1 MRLRAVLVI
10 APLLL
15 VGAVAAAVYTLR
27 IDQIRVT
34 GLRNLS
40 PRTVIEASG
49 LEPGD
54 RILWIRLSR
63 AARNVES
70 IPSVAEAVT
79 ERSLPQTVVI
89 NIRER
94 VELAALDRAPD
105 LAVDVEGR
113 MFARNPAVEVP
124 SIEGWRGRTRA
135 GSSVDSVSRFGL
147 EAFNAFP
154 PALRSNAG
162 VIVVGPPMV
171 LRLRDGT
178 EVRFG
183 RLTDLE
189 DKAAAAVAVL
199 QAERGTTL
207 EYIDVRSPSVPVVR
221 TKPASTPV
229 PTPRR
234 TREPSAQAPA
244 QPTAQP
250 TPAPT
255 ARTSPSP

>member
-15 VGAVAAAVYTLR
+15 VGAVAAAAYTLR

-70 IPSVAEAVT
+70 IPAVAEAVT

-94 VELAALDRAPD
+94 VELAALDRARD

-135 GSSVDSVSRFGL
+135 GSSVDSVSKFVL

-154 PALRSNAG
+154 PALRSNTG
-162 VIVVGPPMV
+162 VIVVGPPLV

-189 DKAAAAVAVL
+189 EKAAAAVAVL
-199 QAERGTTL
+199 EAERGTPL

-221 TKPASTPV
+221 TRPPSTPV
-229 PTPRR
+229 PTPRS
-234 TREPSAQAPA
+234 TSAPA
-244 QPTAQP
+244 PARQTATT

>member
-15 VGAVAAAVYTLR
+15 IGVVVAAVYTLR

-63 AARNVES
+63 AAREVES
-70 IPSVAEAVT
+70 IPAVAEAVT

-94 VELAALDRAPD
+94 VALAALDRSRE

-113 MFARNPAVEVP
+113 MFARNPTVEVP
-124 SIEGWRGRTRA
+124 TIEGWRGRTRA
-135 GSSVDSVSRFGL
+135 GSSVDRVSKLVL
-147 EAFNAFP
+147 EAFNEFP
-154 PALRSNAG
+154 QALRTNTG
-162 VIVVGPPMV
+162 VIVVGPPLV

-183 RLTDLE
+183 RLSDLE
-189 DKAAAAVAVL
+189 EKAGAAVAVL
-199 QAERGTTL
+199 EAERGTSL

-221 TKPASTPV
+221 SRPPATPV

-234 TREPSAQAPA
+234 TQAPNAPAPA

-250 TPAPT
+250 TPQA
-255 ARTSPSP
+255 SPSP

>member
-15 VGAVAAAVYTLR
+15 IGAVAAAVYTLR

-40 PRTVIEASG
+40 PRTVIEESG
-49 LEPGD
+49 LKPGD

-63 AARNVES
+63 AARKVES
-70 IPSVAEAVT
+70 IPAVAEAVT

-89 NIRER
+89 NVRER
-94 VELAALDRAPD
+94 VALAALDRARD

-124 SIEGWRGRTRA
+124 SIEGWRGRARA
-135 GSSVDSVSRFGL
+135 GSSVDRVSRSVL

-154 PALRSNAG
+154 PALRSNTA
-162 VIVVGPPMV
+162 VIVVGPPLV
-171 LRLRDGT
+171 LKLRDGT

-183 RLTDLE
+183 RLEDLQ
-189 DKAAAAVAVL
+189 DKAVAAVAVL
-199 QAERGTTL
+199 EAERGTSL

-221 TKPASTPV
+221 SRPPPTPV

-234 TREPSAQAPA
+234 TRAPQPPVATAPPPS
-244 QPTAQP
+244 TAVPQ
-250 TPAPT
+250 
-255 ARTSPSP
+255 TSPSP

>member
-1 MRLRAVLVI
+1 MRLRAALVI

-15 VGAVAAAVYTLR
+15 IGAVAAAVYTLR

-49 LEPGD
+49 LEPGN

-63 AARNVES
+63 AARKVEA
-70 IPSVAEAVT
+70 IPAVAEAVT

-94 VELAALDRAPD
+94 VALAALDRANE

-113 MFARNPAVEVP
+113 TFVRNPAVEVP
-124 SIEGWRGRTRA
+124 TIEGWRGRTRA
-135 GSSVDSVSRFGL
+135 GSSVDRVSRLVL

-154 PALRSNAG
+154 LSLRANTG
-162 VIVVGPPMV
+162 VIVVGPPLV

-183 RLTDLE
+183 RLDDLGE
-189 DKAAAAVAVL
+189 KAAAAVAVL
-199 QAERGTTL
+199 DAERGTRL

-221 TKPASTPV
+221 SRPPPTAV

-234 TREPSAQAPA
+234 TRAPTDSSPP

-250 TPAPT
+250 TPQA
-255 ARTSPSP
+255 SPSP

>member
-1 MRLRAVLVI
+1 MRLRAALVI

-15 VGAVAAAVYTLR
+15 VGVVAAAAYTLR

-63 AARNVES
+63 AARKVES
-70 IPSVAEAVT
+70 IPAVAEAVT

-89 NIRER
+89 NVRER
-94 VELAALDRAPD
+94 VALAALDRAPD

-113 MFARNPAVEVP
+113 TFAKNPAAEVP
-124 SIEGWRGRTRA
+124 SLEGWRGRTRA
-135 GSSVDSVSRFGL
+135 GSSVDRVSKFVL
-147 EAFNAFP
+147 EAFSEFAP
-154 PALRSNAG
+154 ELRSNTG
-162 VIVVGPPMV
+162 VIVVGPPLV

-183 RLTDLE
+183 RLEDLA

-199 QAERGTTL
+199 QAERGTSL
-207 EYIDVRSPSVPVVR
+207 EYVDVRSPSVPVVKSR
-221 TKPASTPV
+221 PP
-229 PTPRR
+229 PTPSPTPSR
-234 TREPSAQAPA
+234 TRAP
-244 QPTAQP
+244 QPTAVPQ
-250 TPAPT
+250 A
-255 ARTSPSP
+255 SPSP